1 MWAAGNLQNNLKGTF
16 RFIKDEAHRS
26 ESECLLKTVEV
37 QKYFMLVRQISL
49 SKVNC

>member
-37 QKYFMLVRQISL
+37 QKSHAGQADFSE
-49 SKVNC
+49 